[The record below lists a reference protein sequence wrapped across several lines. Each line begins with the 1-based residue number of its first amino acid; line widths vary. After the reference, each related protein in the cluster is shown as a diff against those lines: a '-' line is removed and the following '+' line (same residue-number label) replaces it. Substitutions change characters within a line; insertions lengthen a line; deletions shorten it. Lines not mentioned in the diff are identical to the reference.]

1 MALEEGR
8 TELSA
13 ELFDEAL
20 FMDVSHPLATV
31 GLTNILLDIS
41 IEPNPSTPTVK
52 EGALEITQK
61 SESDTLAA
69 RNRAMGLLQHL
80 TNSPRGWNVP
90 EAWFALA
97 KSYELAGEL
106 ERAKSALWKCVTL
119 EDCRGVRGWSS
130 IRPRIV

>member
-8 TELSA
+8 KEDSA
-13 ELFDEAL
+13 EFFDAAL
-20 FMDVSHPLATV
+20 FVDVNHPLATV

-41 IEPNPSTPTVK
+41 IDSTPSTPTAK
-52 EGALEITQK
+52 QGALVTIQK
-61 SESDTLAA
+61 SEGDTLTA
-69 RNRAMGLLQHL
+69 RNRAMGLLQQL
-80 TNSPRGWNVP
+80 TSSPRGWDVP

-97 KSYELAGEL
+97 KSYELAGES

-119 EDCRGVRGWSS
+119 EDSRGVRSWSS

>member
-1 MALEEGR
+1 LALEEGR
-8 TELSA
+8 KEASA
-13 ELFDEAL
+13 EYFDEAL
-20 FMDVSHPLATV
+20 FVDVNHPLATV

-41 IEPNPSTPTVK
+41 IDSNPSTPTAKLGTLVTT
-52 EGALEITQK
+52 LK
-61 SESDTLAA
+61 SEGDTLSA
-69 RNRAMGLLQHL
+69 RNRAMGLLQQL
-80 TNSPRGWNVP
+80 TNSPRGWDLP

-106 ERAKSALWKCVTL
+106 ERAKSALWKCITL